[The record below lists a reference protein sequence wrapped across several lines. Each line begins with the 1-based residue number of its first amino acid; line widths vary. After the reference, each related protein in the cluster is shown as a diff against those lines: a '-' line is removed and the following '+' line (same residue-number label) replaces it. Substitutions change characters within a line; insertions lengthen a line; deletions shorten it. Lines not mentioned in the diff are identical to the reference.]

1 MISNV
6 FLFSVQTF
14 EKMVAKFTSFLKKR
28 RKKDIMVAKKLF
40 PRTKALLLKAFGRF
54 LAERVQKKGK
64 FIQTIAKHSSKN
76 LIEARAFSSYKVD

>member
-1 MISNV
+1 MNAS
-6 FLFSVQTF
+6 LFSVQTF
-14 EKMVAKFTSFLKKR
+14 EKMVAKFTSLLKKR

-64 FIQTIAKHSSKN
+64 FIQTIAKHNPKN
-76 LIEARAFSSYKVD
+76 LIEARAFSSNKID